1 MVAGVFRIVA
11 AWSTYVPGR
20 GWVIFDGVVTL
31 VLGLMIWA
39 RWPVSGLWVIGMF
52 IGIDLIIA
60 GWSRVMTATAVR
72 RLPAPG

>member
-11 AWSTYVPGR
+11 AWSTYAPGR
-20 GWVIFDGVVTL
+20 GWVNFDGVVTL

-39 RWPVSGLWVIGMF
+39 RWPVSGLWVIGLF

-60 GWSRVMTATAVR
+60 GWPQVMTAMAVR